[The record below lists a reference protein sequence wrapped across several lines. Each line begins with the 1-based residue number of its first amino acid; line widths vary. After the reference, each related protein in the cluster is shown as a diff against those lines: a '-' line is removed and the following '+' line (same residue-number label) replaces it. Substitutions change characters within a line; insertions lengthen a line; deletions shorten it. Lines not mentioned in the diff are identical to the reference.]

1 MATRMTSRVEKL
13 ENRKQLQ
20 DEQRPYKITSAC
32 GRVTAT
38 VDPRGHWPMAHIKFS
53 YPELSAEK
61 ALDLIA
67 AQLPPRC
74 GIFVASRTEFTL
86 EEYRAWIERG
96 GQYTDGSPILFG
108 RFEQT
113 VH

>member
-1 MATRMTSRVEKL
+1 VRSIVSRVEKL
-13 ENRKQLQ
+13 EALKQQRQ
-20 DEQRPYKITSAC
+20 DARPYTVSSPC
-32 GRVTAT
+32 GRVTGT

-53 YPELSAEK
+53 YPEVSAEK

-74 GIFVASRTEFTL
+74 GIFVASRTEFTP